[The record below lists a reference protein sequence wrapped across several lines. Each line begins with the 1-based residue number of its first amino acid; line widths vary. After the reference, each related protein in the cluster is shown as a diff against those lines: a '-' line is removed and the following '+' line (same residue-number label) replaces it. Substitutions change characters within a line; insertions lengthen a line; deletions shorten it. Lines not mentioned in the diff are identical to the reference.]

1 MGNKRLN
8 RMILQVVNNQIKD
21 PATAYVKEAYDKMRD
36 MGYSSAEAKEAIAA
50 VLLSEMYT
58 MLGEMKE
65 FSEESYRNGL
75 EEMLET
81 GSKRCWKT
89 MASADRKNPGWE

>member
-1 MGNKRLN
+1 MGNKRLK
-8 RMILQVVNNQIKD
+8 RTILQVVNNQLKD
-21 PATAYVKEAYDKMRD
+21 PATAYVKEAYDKMID
-36 MGYSSAEAKEAIAA
+36 MGYTSAEAKEAIAA

-75 EEMLET
+75 EEMLEDY
-81 GSKRCWKT
+81 GLGGQEE
-89 MASADRKNPGWE
+89 P

>member
-1 MGNKRLN
+1 MGNKRLK
-8 RMILQVVNNQIKD
+8 RTILQVVNNQMKD

-65 FSEESYRNGL
+65 FSEESYRKDAGRL
-75 EEMLET
+75 WPRRT
-81 GSKRCWKT
+81 GRT
-89 MASADRKNPGWE
+89 LAGNE

>member
-1 MGNKRLN
+1 MGNKRLK
-8 RMILQVVNNQIKD
+8 RTILQVVNNQMKD
-21 PATAYVKEAYDKMRD
+21 PATTYVKEAYDKMRD

-65 FSEESYRNGL
+65 FSDHL
-75 EEMLET
+75 C
-81 GSKRCWKT
+81 KRGI
-89 MASADRKNPGWE
+89 RQNERYGI